1 MSNRPSPICAIVVA
15 CVCLCLCLC
24 ASCIPKQ
31 MHSLSV
37 GEVSSQGCAGLDTIF
52 ELYATI
58 NLCKALYIFS
68 TCVDLNYGV
77 YAQNFKT
84 FLL

>member
-1 MSNRPSPICAIVVA
+1 
-15 CVCLCLCLC
+15 
-24 ASCIPKQ
+24 

-37 GEVSSQGCAGLDTIF
+37 GAVSSQGCAGLDTIF

-68 TCVDLNYGV
+68 TCFDLNYGV